1 MCVCIINVCLC
12 VRRCSVV
19 LPMCVCVCVCEHGCT
34 DVQMYKY
41 NTAARKDRYSRCI
54 ERCVTIFCVCTLTAS
69 SVHFSEVAGGR

>member
-1 MCVCIINVCLC
+1 MCLC

-19 LPMCVCVCVCEHGCT
+19 LPMCVCVCVSM
-34 DVQMYKY
+34 DVQMYIIYKCI
-41 NTAARKDRYSRCI
+41 NTILLPGKIDTDRYSRCI